1 MRDKS
6 PKDSFIRLIDEIL
19 RCVSAP
25 TFTVA
30 GPQRAAP
37 RSDQPLRAVP
47 PGRAEPGGPRRPG
60 ASRPS
65 QPLRLTAGEGGGAGP
80 GLAQV
85 GDAGGLAQ
93 LTSSAS
99 LPLRPLSPLAPL
111 SSKVSR
117 DGRGSSSAG
126 KSGVLAGFPDARLL
140 WFRIL
145 YSVKIQFGA
154 CC

>member
-1 MRDKS
+1 M
-6 PKDSFIRLIDEIL
+6 
-19 RCVSAP
+19 SAP

-47 PGRAEPGGPRRPG
+47 PGRAEPGCPRWPG

-80 GLAQV
+80 GLTEV

-99 LPLRPLSPLAPL
+99 LPLRPLAPL
-111 SSKVSR
+111 SSEVSR
-117 DGRGSSSAG
+117 DGRGSSSA
-126 KSGVLAGFPDARLL
+126 
-140 WFRIL
+140 
-145 YSVKIQFGA
+145 
-154 CC
+154 